1 MIKMEYW
8 NWVAIEIACALFG
21 VASYYFFPNTIITY
35 IVLAIVIISAI
46 VSIHNEFAKDTGVD
60 MNG

>member
-1 MIKMEYW
+1 MKYW

-21 VASYYFFPNTIITY
+21 VASYCFFPNTIITY
-35 IVLAIVIISAI
+35 IVLAIVVISAI
-46 VSIHNEFAKDTGVD
+46 MSIRNEFAKDAGVE